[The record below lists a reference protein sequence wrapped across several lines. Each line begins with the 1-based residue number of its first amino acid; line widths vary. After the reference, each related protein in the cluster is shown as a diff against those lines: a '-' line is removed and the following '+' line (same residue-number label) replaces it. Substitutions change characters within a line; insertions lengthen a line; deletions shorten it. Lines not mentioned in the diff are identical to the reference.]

1 MKPAPGG
8 ASEQLRAVAGRIAH
22 GYGLEVMGAF
32 SMRVGGVQAI
42 LRDQV
47 TGWLMGGADPRRN
60 GYAMGW

>member
-1 MKPAPGG
+1 
-8 ASEQLRAVAGRIAH
+8 
-22 GYGLEVMGAF
+22 MGAF

>member
-1 MKPAPGG
+1 MPEATR
-8 ASEQLRAVAGRIAH
+8 RALAAR

-42 LRDQV
+42 LRDQA